1 MHLRPRQ
8 EQAVQMIAQSIR
20 DGKNRP
26 MVGAVTSFG
35 KTILSA
41 YLMKRVQDKGNV
53 GWFFCDRVKLV
64 QQTIDKFQSF
74 GIDFGV
80 RQAGHE
86 LHNPKA
92 TIQIASIQTISAMVK
107 NHNGRLPEFDFAIVD
122 EAHSQYDIIKK
133 IIETY
138 NNVPIVGM
146 SATPYS
152 KGLGVLY
159 NNLIVPATPRE
170 ILNDGDLCPIRHFG
184 GAHIDMSK
192 VKSNNA
198 NSFRESDLERETE
211 KDKEVLTGDIF
222 KNWMLHGE
230 QSQTIAFSPSQAH
243 SKFLV
248 EKFNESGVRAEHI
261 DCYTP
266 EDERVQLYEAHNR
279 GEFRI
284 LSCSQLLSTGYD
296 SPSTR
301 CVIDCYDT
309 KSITTYVQRAGR
321 IMRTMEGKEYGIY
334 LHHTGNFERF
344 GDPINIVPE
353 EMHDGTKP
361 HREEDLAKKPKEKKD
376 AKISDCPQ
384 CHGKMQGVRC
394 GACGYTIPITEQ
406 MVDDGSD
413 LVELQDDG
421 NKANKVTS
429 REDKQAFLAELLLV
443 AKEKGYK
450 KGQGWAKNIYRER
463 FGVWPNKIEKVLVHA
478 ISQDTKNWLIH
489 HNIKKSRSR
498 TNA

>member
-1 MHLRPRQ
+1 MQLRPRQ
-8 EQAVQMIAQSIR
+8 IQAVHMIAQSIKE
-20 DGKNRP
+20 GKKRP

-64 QQTIDKFQSF
+64 QQTIEKFQSF

-80 RQAGHE
+80 RQSGHE

-92 TIQIASIQTISAMVK
+92 TIQIASIQTVAAMVK
-107 NHNGRLPEFDFAIVD
+107 NHNGRLPVFDFAIVD
-122 EAHSQYDIIKK
+122 EAHNQYDIIKK

-138 NNVPIVGM
+138 DNVPIVGM

-184 GAHIDMSK
+184 GQHIDMSK
-192 VKSNNA
+192 VRSANA
-198 NSFRESDLERETE
+198 NSFSEQDLIRETD
-211 KDKEVLTGDIF
+211 KDGVKLTGDIF

-230 QSQTIAFSPSQAH
+230 RSQTIGFSPSQAH
-243 SKFLV
+243 SKFMT
-248 EKFNESGVRAEHI
+248 EKFNDAGIGAEHI

-266 EDERVQLYEAHNR
+266 DEERRQLYEAHDKK
-279 GEFRI
+279 EFYL

-296 SPSTR
+296 SPLTR

-309 KSITTYVQRAGR
+309 KSLTTYVQRAGR

-344 GDPINIVPE
+344 GDPINIIPE

-361 HREEDLAKKPKEKKD
+361 HKEKDLAKKPKEKKD

-384 CHGKMQGVRC
+384 CPGKIQGVRC

-406 MVDDGSD
+406 MIDDGSD

-450 KGQGWAKNIYRER
+450 KGEGWAKYIYRER

-478 ISQDTKNWLIH
+478 VSQDTKNWLKH
-489 HNIKKSRSR
+489 QNIKRAKSRTS
-498 TNA
+498 A